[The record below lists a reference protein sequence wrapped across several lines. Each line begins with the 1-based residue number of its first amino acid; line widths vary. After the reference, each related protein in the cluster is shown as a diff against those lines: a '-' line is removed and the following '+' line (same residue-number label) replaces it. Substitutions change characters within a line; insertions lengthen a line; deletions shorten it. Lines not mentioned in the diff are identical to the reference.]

1 MSLLGKYVFRTLVVA
16 ITCTGVQGAVYANYN
31 MDSPSDGSITAT
43 DASQIE
49 NLRKKSRPKVLH
61 LPGQNIFQTFKSPI
75 IELDVSATPLS
86 IKIQTLFDAVDS
98 GDRQKISAALATG
111 IDPNIK
117 NMQGQIA
124 LNQAVTARNLNV
136 AQALIAAGANP
147 NRTGL
152 GGFLPLQHAV
162 IAQDT
167 NMMAV
172 LIRGGADLQ
181 AIGAQRQTALV
192 TAAQNGYVAGITLL
206 AKQGADIDFGFDARR
221 AAIEPALVAA
231 ARAGRLEACRL
242 LLQLGADPHV
252 EDASGQPAM
261 VYAIRNNDA
270 AMVRLLVAAAANA
283 TTTTDKRFS
292 TDWAFE

>member
-1 MSLLGKYVFRTLVVA
+1 MRMLNKSFFSALVSISISMSIHNSAQASYT
-16 ITCTGVQGAVYANYN
+16 
-31 MDSPSDGSITAT
+31 MDSPSDGIINNGAP
-43 DASQIE
+43 SQPE
-49 NLRKKSRPKVLH
+49 TPRQRSRPKVQH
-61 LPGQNIFQTFKSPI
+61 LPGQNIFQSFKSPI
-75 IELDVSATPLS
+75 TDLENAVTPLS
-86 IKIQTLFDAVDS
+86 IKIQALFDAVQS
-98 GDRQKISAALATG
+98 GDRQKISASLATG

-117 NMQGQIA
+117 SAQGQIA
-124 LNQAVTARNLNV
+124 LNQAVIARDLNTAQVLV
-136 AQALIAAGANP
+136 AAGANP

-152 GGFLPLQHAV
+152 GGLLPLQHAV
-162 IAQDT
+162 IAQDI

-181 AIGAQRQTALV
+181 TIGAQRQTALV
-192 TAAQNGYVAGITLL
+192 TAAQNGYVPGVALL

-231 ARAGRLEACRL
+231 ARAGRFEACRL

-252 EDASGQPAM
+252 EDPSGQPAV